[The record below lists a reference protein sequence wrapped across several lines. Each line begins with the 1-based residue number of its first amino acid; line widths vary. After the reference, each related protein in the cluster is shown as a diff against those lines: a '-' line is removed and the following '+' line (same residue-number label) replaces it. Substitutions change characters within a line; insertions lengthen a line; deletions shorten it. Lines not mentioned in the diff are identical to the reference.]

1 MFVKIKSFTYIDEY
15 SDPKLLGTLNTPEK
29 QTFVNTREK
38 LEDRSIVDWQC
49 EFWDGHFKCT
59 VEIKL
64 KSFNMHGSNIYVI
77 PISHVHLDSHKRL

>member
-15 SDPKLLGTLNTPEK
+15 SDPKLLGPLNTPEK

-49 EFWDGHFKCT
+49 EF
-59 VEIKL
+59 
-64 KSFNMHGSNIYVI
+64 
-77 PISHVHLDSHKRL
+77 